1 MLSSKEESKVPDENK
16 KKKKHETYTVV
27 RTLGAGAFG
36 TAHLVK
42 ADGTGEDAVIK

>member
-1 MLSSKEESKVPDENK
+1 MESKEEEKVTK

-42 ADGTGEDAVIK
+42 ADESGEMAVIK